1 MGWED
6 EVGSTVCPIAKSLSA
21 VGDRW
26 TLLIMRELS
35 LGVRRFDDMQAQ
47 LGASSYLLSTR
58 LKRLEKDGIIERRL
72 YSEKPERYE
81 YYATPKGR
89 GLDPILLLLRAWGMQ
104 YCGHK
109 EGDEPAVSLTYKPTG
124 EVVDQHWKIPEHEWP
139 FSLDTLNGKIG
150 AAFESEREEKR
161 INFRKSRKTIQG

>member
-35 LGVRRFDDMQAQ
+35 LGVRRFDDIQAQ

-58 LKRLEKDGIIERRL
+58 LKRLEKDGIVERRL
-72 YSEKPERYE
+72 YSERPERYE
-81 YYATPKGR
+81 YHATPKGR
-89 GLDPILLLLRAWGMQ
+89 GLDPILLMLRAWGMQ
-104 YCGHK
+104 YCDHK
-109 EGDEPAVSLTYKPTG
+109 EGEEPAVHLHYKPTG
-124 EVVDQHWKIPEHEWP
+124 EVVDEHWQIPANEWP
-139 FSLDTLNGKIG
+139 FSLDTLEGRIG
-150 AAFESEREEKR
+150 TAFEAEREEKR
-161 INFRKSRKTIQG
+161 RNFRKSKKAVES